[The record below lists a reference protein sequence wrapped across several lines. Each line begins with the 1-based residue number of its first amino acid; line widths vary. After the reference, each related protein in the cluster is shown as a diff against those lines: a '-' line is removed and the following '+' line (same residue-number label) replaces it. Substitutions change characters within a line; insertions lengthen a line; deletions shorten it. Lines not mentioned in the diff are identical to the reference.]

1 MPQTIGRRR
10 QQRKPSTLS
19 VCPVCI
25 YYDTG
30 LCPHG
35 ERGSRKRKRRCRL
48 FIPKYEEDG
57 CTRA

>member
-10 QQRKPSTLS
+10 QERKLSTLS
-19 VCPVCI
+19 ACAACI
-25 YYDTG
+25 YCGTG
-30 LCPHG
+30 LCRYG
-35 ERGSRKRKRRCRL
+35 ERRSRSRKRRCRL